1 RSPFCS
7 IKRKIRNI
15 IQGYIHRLESE
26 HFNSSSDSGIDRRD
40 SERSAIDDD
49 VSGDIWRPLPHNSNA
64 NSPRKSSKESEG
76 ASSPTCKFPCD
87 LVTPSTMAGKY
98 DNAPLRKS
106 DETRESS
113 IEDKSTATI
122 CSQPTGVP
130 IHRTWN
136 SRMYDA
142 ERGIARFPITSPMNK
157 TRHQK
162 SKRTSDT
169 LPLSFSGV
177 RMGVVQQRG
186 SILPSDPQNCI
197 YRAPPVFDVWHQK
210 FVQSDG
216 ITHTYN
222 PAFPYDNV
230 PKNLL
235 TYDNAPPPGHSGWD
249 HDCSHTT
256 GRVGGS
262 SVIAAVRR
270 QDGSHTL

>member
-1 RSPFCS
+1 LFP
-7 IKRKIRNI
+7 
-15 IQGYIHRLESE
+15 
-26 HFNSSSDSGIDRRD
+26 
-40 SERSAIDDD
+40 
-49 VSGDIWRPLPHNSNA
+49 A
-64 NSPRKSSKESEG
+64 NSPRKPSDASGG
-76 ASSPTCKFPCD
+76 ASSPSSKHAPDCSA
-87 LVTPSTMAGKY
+87 PSTTTGTY
-98 DNAPLRKS
+98 DNAMLRRS

-113 IEDKSTATI
+113 VEDNSTATI
-122 CSQPTGVP
+122 CSQPTGHP

-169 LPLSFSGV
+169 LPLSFTGV
-177 RMGVVQQRG
+177 RMGTGQQRG

-197 YRAPPVFDVWHQK
+197 YRAPPVYDVWHQK

-235 TYDNAPPPGHSGWD
+235 TYDNAPPPGHRLVF
-249 HDCSHTT
+249 HLLFYLL
-256 GRVGGS
+256 
-262 SVIAAVRR
+262 
-270 QDGSHTL
+270 Q